1 MSSAAILFDEG
12 AQRSFITEA
21 LANELQLPRQS
32 TEAVSLSAF
41 GGSSEK
47 YQHIDTSTVYVVTKQ
62 QQKIPIRVLIV
73 PTIATPIDI
82 SHRSDITKLSYLKGL
97 KLAHPISYARE
108 FPISLLIGAD
118 FYWDFIEDEIIR
130 GNGPTAVKSKLG
142 YLLSGPFNSSTPGRG
157 SEHIL
162 NVMVSKIREEES
174 LQRFWNLESL
184 GIMKNEP
191 DCKLEQELEEYQ
203 KTSVEYHYGRYI
215 ARLPWRPKHPD
226 LPTNYNIVLKRTEN
240 TVRKLAVV
248 ESLIYGNDRLVRA
261 TKIKFAN
268 GLIATRPIIKLYPLE
283 VIDNA
288 KNSN

>member
-21 LANELQLPRQS
+21 LANELQLPRQR
-32 TEAVSLSAF
+32 TEAVSLSAV

-47 YQHIDTSTVYVVTKQ
+47 YQHIDTSTVYAVTK

-142 YLLSGPFNSSTPGRG
+142 YLLSGPFNSSTPGPG
-157 SEHIL
+157 
-162 NVMVSKIREEES
+162 
-174 LQRFWNLESL
+174 
-184 GIMKNEP
+184 
-191 DCKLEQELEEYQ
+191 
-203 KTSVEYHYGRYI
+203 
-215 ARLPWRPKHPD
+215 
-226 LPTNYNIVLKRTEN
+226 
-240 TVRKLAVV
+240 
-248 ESLIYGNDRLVRA
+248 
-261 TKIKFAN
+261 
-268 GLIATRPIIKLYPLE
+268 
-283 VIDNA
+283 
-288 KNSN
+288 